1 DRAAG
6 PARARS
12 MPRTMP
18 TTVCSRSSRTGSA
31 SGEPGAAVLRSG
43 SAASSLRPRGPARGV
58 GGEVLGGAQP
68 GEDSSFEVPAE
79 GGRGRRRGPVD
90 AVVDGARERGM
101 AERARVVTG
110 ALGLCAALGAP
121 VLHVDGTGPRGVR
134 TEQPRELAGEGPLDL
149 DAIARGERRPLS
161 EAEDRCRR
169 CVGPAVVVE
178 LPEGP
183 DMADGRAGQPL
194 LAPERRVEDGDGL

>member
-1 DRAAG
+1 
-6 PARARS
+6 
-12 MPRTMP
+12 
-18 TTVCSRSSRTGSA
+18 
-31 SGEPGAAVLRSG
+31 
-43 SAASSLRPRGPARGV
+43 LRPWGPARGV
-58 GGEVLGGAQP
+58 AGEALGGAQP

-79 GGRGRRRGPVD
+79 GARGLPRGPVD
-90 AVVDGARERGM
+90 AVVAGAGERGL

-110 ALGLCAALGAP
+110 APGLCGALGGP
-121 VLHVDGTGPRGVR
+121 VLCGDRAGPRGVR
-134 TEQPRELAGEGPLDL
+134 TEQPRALAGEGPLDL

-194 LAPERRVEDGDGL
+194 LASERRVEDGDGLEDR